1 MDFTRD
7 LISKE
12 IACLLVSAIP
22 RNTHNLQKNK
32 IRQNVKK
39 FNRQNGAHPE
49 ICLTCAENDRRIYEY
64 LQKNTHKRCVPISF
78 FFVFSLVFVAI
89 AVICIECYSNGQNQR
104 ATANCTVY

>member
-22 RNTHNLQKNK
+22 RNTHNLQKTFDK
-32 IRQNVKK
+32 TLKK
-39 FNRQNGAHPE
+39 LNRQNGAHPE

-64 LQKNTHKRCVPISF
+64 LQKNTHKRCVPIPF
-78 FFVFSLVFVAI
+78 FFVFSLVSVAI
-89 AVICIECYSNGQNQR
+89 AVI
-104 ATANCTVY
+104 